1 MKVSQSFV
9 VVSLSVAA
17 QTQLSMA
24 TPVPDAGD
32 LSFDSPLVSEAV
44 LTEELPTRLVPKG
57 FGKRAH
63 PSLLS
68 LNPRAR
74 AVSLSLNSNG
84 RVNQRAHAQAD
95 RSKLQNSI
103 HIGDGN
109 ILNASLGAHRPL
121 HPLLSSDEHGL
132 RTSLLDLSLKMK
144 RSADEP
150 SIPGIIQVVTG
161 DVNKPV
167 SDTLSNLPGVVND
180 LSALKKVLPVEPGVT
195 KQLTGILGAR
205 ALPTE
210 AAPALSAL
218 PLSSLPL
225 SSLPLSSLPLS
236 SLPLSSLPLSGL
248 PLSGLP
254 LSSLP
259 LVSELSKSLP
269 AGSPL
274 SALPV
279 AAPSTG
285 LPIVGS
291 LPILG
296 SILSARSELADPSMA
311 VLGGLS
317 PPESLPTNHFNPDLL
332 SASDI
337 MAAGG
342 AFPIQPSHSLDGQ
355 TLPNEPSIPNFSQL
369 FADAQAIQ
377 SSGGAVSPDAVLRS
391 VKAPKKHKGS
401 KSHHEDKTDD
411 DSSKDESSKG
421 NHEDAEDED
430 SSKAHHE
437 DKEVTDS
444 PKSQT
449 QDKEDDEAALMKKL
463 LEKLN
468 VKALV
473 PAPSVTTI
481 EAQVPAV
488 QAVDAKATDLTSNQL
503 PDTLSPLTKKIPKT
517 LKTPLDDSQEDDI
530 DYIPGPKLHRTRT
543 VINFPHRK

>member
-1 MKVSQSFV
+1 
-9 VVSLSVAA
+9 
-17 QTQLSMA
+17 
-24 TPVPDAGD
+24 
-32 LSFDSPLVSEAV
+32 
-44 LTEELPTRLVPKG
+44 
-57 FGKRAH
+57 
-63 PSLLS
+63 
-68 LNPRAR
+68 
-74 AVSLSLNSNG
+74 
-84 RVNQRAHAQAD
+84 
-95 RSKLQNSI
+95 
-103 HIGDGN
+103 
-109 ILNASLGAHRPL
+109 
-121 HPLLSSDEHGL
+121 
-132 RTSLLDLSLKMK
+132 MK

-167 SDTLSNLPGVVND
+167 SDTLSNLPGVVNNF
-180 LSALKKVLPVEPGVT
+180 SALKKVLPVEPGVT
-195 KQLTGILGAR
+195 KQLTGILGTR

-210 AAPALSAL
+210 ALPALSAL

-225 SSLPLSSLPLS
+225 SILPLS

-248 PLSGLP
+248 PLS
-254 LSSLP
+254 SLP
-259 LVSELSKSLP
+259 LVSTT
-269 AGSPL
+269 L

-355 TLPNEPSIPNFSQL
+355 TLPNEPSFPNFSQL

-377 SSGGAVSPDAVLRS
+377 SSGGAVFPEAVLRS

-401 KSHHEDKTDD
+401 KSHHEDKSDD
-411 DSSKDESSKG
+411 DSSKDESLKG

-437 DKEVTDS
+437 DKEDTVS
-444 PKSQT
+444 PKSQA

-481 EAQVPAV
+481 ETQAPAV

-503 PDTLSPLTKKIPKT
+503 PDTLAPLTKKIPKT
-517 LKTPLDDSQEDDI
+517 IKTPLDDSQEDDI
-530 DYIPGPKLHRTRT
+530 DYSPGPKLHRTRT